1 MKTAIMQPYI
11 FPYIGYF
18 QLIDSVDTFVVYDD
32 VNYIKKG
39 WVNRNNILVNGESHL
54 FSISLK
60 DVSQNKLINEI
71 NVDSDLK
78 WKNDLLKTIAL
89 SYKKAPFFSQV
100 FPLIEAI
107 ILYEENNL
115 AKFLTHSLRK
125 ICSYLA
131 IETNIVVSSEIEK
144 NNDLKAQDKIIEICE
159 KLNTTQYT
167 NAIGGI
173 ELYEKQVFTN
183 HNIALQFIKSN
194 PIKYTQFKN
203 EFIPW
208 LSIVDV
214 MMFNPPAAIKAMLAN
229 YELL

>member
-1 MKTAIMQPYI
+1 MQPYI

-39 WVNRNNILVNGESHL
+39 WINRNNILINGKSHL

-60 DVSQNKLINEI
+60 EVSQNKLINEI
-71 NVDSDLK
+71 NIDGDLK
-78 WKNDLLKTIAL
+78 WKNDLLKTMAL
-89 SYKKAPFFSQV
+89 SYKKAPFFSEV
-100 FPLIEAI
+100 FPVIEAI
-107 ILYEENNL
+107 ILYEEVNL

-125 ICSYLA
+125 ICHYLA
-131 IETNIVVSSEIEK
+131 IDTNIVVSSEIEK
-144 NNDLKAQDKIIEICE
+144 DNNLKAQDKIIEICQ
-159 KLNTTQYT
+159 KLGTTQYI
-167 NAIGGI
+167 NAIGGM
-173 ELYEKQVFTN
+173 ELYEEQTFTN

-214 MMFNPPAAIKAMLAN
+214 MMFNSAAEIKTMLAN
-229 YELL
+229 YELI

>member
-39 WVNRNNILVNGESHL
+39 WINRNNILVNGKSHL
-54 FSISLK
+54 FSIQLSA
-60 DVSQNKLINEI
+60 VSQNKLINEI
-71 NVDSDLK
+71 SIDGDLK
-78 WKNDLLKTIAL
+78 WKNDLLKTISLA
-89 SYKKAPFFSQV
+89 YAKAPFYLQV
-100 FPLIEAI
+100 FPIIESI
-107 ILYEENNL
+107 ILYEESNL

-125 ICSYLA
+125 ICSHLA

-159 KLNTTQYT
+159 KLNTTQYI

-173 ELYEKQVFTN
+173 ELYEKQTFTN
-183 HNIALQFIKSN
+183 HNITLQFIKSN
-194 PIKYTQFKN
+194 PIKYAQFKN

-214 MMFNPPAAIKAMLAN
+214 MMFNSAAAIKTMLAN
-229 YELL
+229 YELI